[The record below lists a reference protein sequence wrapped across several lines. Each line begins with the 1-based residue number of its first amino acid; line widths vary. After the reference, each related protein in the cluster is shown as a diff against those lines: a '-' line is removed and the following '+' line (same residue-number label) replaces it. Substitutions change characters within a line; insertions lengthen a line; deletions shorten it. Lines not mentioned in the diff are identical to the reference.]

1 MSKVILGIM
10 LKQRTET
17 SPKFQDIISDY
28 GCYISTRIGLHNADD
43 TSCSP
48 NGIILLETIS
58 GSSDKAQE
66 LEDKLRNNIDGIV
79 VQKMIF

>member
-43 TSCSP
+43 TNCSP
-48 NGIILLETIS
+48 NGIILLETINE
-58 GSSDKAQE
+58 GKAQE
-66 LEDKLRNNIDGIV
+66 LEDKIRSNIDGV
-79 VQKMIF
+79 LVQKMVF

>member
-10 LKQRTET
+10 LRQRTET

-28 GCYISTRIGLHNADD
+28 GCYISTRIGLHNAEENN
-43 TSCSP
+43 CSP
-48 NGIILLETIS
+48 NGIIHLETIS
-58 GSSDKAQE
+58 GSKDKALE
-66 LEDKLRNNIDGIV
+66 LEDKLKRNIDGVV